1 MPWIQFGGAV
11 LGFLGSRGARKR
23 EKEAQRQQMAIAQ
36 EQLGLSRRQVEMGE
50 RTYNDWYNTFFPMA
64 GEMVSEARREV
75 RPDFERIAGDVR
87 GQYEGERGAM
97 IRSAQRYGI
106 NPQDGAFSTSLA
118 RLGSDE
124 AKTHVLARNRARQDS
139 QGQRLRN
146 MATVYGM
153 GSGMPGLAAQQMQGA
168 GSGMANAG
176 AAYGGAAASAGADA
190 ANTAYGISNLAG
202 SIPWGNFMR
211 KGGGTANTVPG
222 QAGAGYTVPNYGSS
236 AGPWSSGYS
245 YPSSR
250 ELKYGIEKI
259 NPEDALDVVM
269 RTPVRGYKYKGDTQ
283 PFVGTIAEDAPAEI
297 SDGKRVNLVNQVGVL
312 TGAVQSL
319 TQRINKSPNQAKP
332 IRYGM
337 AKPVRE
343 PADDVAFDDVPRG
356 RGGQARFMT
365 RRFGMGAMA

>member
-1 MPWIQFGGAV
+1 MPWIQLGAAAV
-11 LGFLGSRGARKR
+11 GFLASRSSRKR
-23 EKEAQRQQMAIAQ
+23 EKESQRQQMAIAQ

-153 GSGMPGLAAQQMQGA
+153 GSGMPGLAAQRVARGQRAA
-168 GSGMANAG
+168 GSGALHDG
-176 AAYGGAAASAGADA
+176 EGE
-190 ANTAYGISNLAG
+190 
-202 SIPWGNFMR
+202 R
-211 KGGGTANTVPG
+211 RGGGR
-222 QAGAGYTVPNYGSS
+222 AGDLVS
-236 AGPWSSGYS
+236 ARLTP
-245 YPSSR
+245 PSFQV
-250 ELKYGIEKI
+250 
-259 NPEDALDVVM
+259 LD
-269 RTPVRGYKYKGDTQ
+269 D
-283 PFVGTIAEDAPAEI
+283 
-297 SDGKRVNLVNQVGVL
+297 
-312 TGAVQSL
+312 
-319 TQRINKSPNQAKP
+319 
-332 IRYGM
+332 
-337 AKPVRE
+337 
-343 PADDVAFDDVPRG
+343 
-356 RGGQARFMT
+356 
-365 RRFGMGAMA
+365 